1 MTEGFKDLARALGRS
16 WRRYP
21 PACGRR
27 RWSAR
32 PRSACSTRRYARW
45 GCCFARLEAASLHR
59 DRLDLVGVV
68 PGSHPP
74 EVRVAFVVDPLV
86 ELAKIKAL
94 EWVECPDKVV
104 VTFSRRTDK
113 VKQST
118 FFLAPGLGMW
128 MCSAKSNGAGGTRRP
143 AAGRS
148 GRRGWG
154 GVRPAEDGS
163 RRGGKR
169 VA

>member
-1 MTEGFKDLARALGRS
+1 MTEGFKELARALREELEAI
-16 WRRYP
+16 
-21 PACGRR
+21 PASLRQEEEERQTAVCLLHAAVRQMGLLALPA
-27 RWSAR
+27 WKP
-32 PRSACSTRRYARW
+32 PRST
-45 GCCFARLEAASLHR
+45 R

-118 FFLAPGLGMW
+118 FFLAPGLGHVDVF
-128 MCSAKSNGAGGTRRP
+128 GQ
-143 AAGRS
+143 
-148 GRRGWG
+148 
-154 GVRPAEDGS
+154 E
-163 RRGGKR
+163 
-169 VA
+169 